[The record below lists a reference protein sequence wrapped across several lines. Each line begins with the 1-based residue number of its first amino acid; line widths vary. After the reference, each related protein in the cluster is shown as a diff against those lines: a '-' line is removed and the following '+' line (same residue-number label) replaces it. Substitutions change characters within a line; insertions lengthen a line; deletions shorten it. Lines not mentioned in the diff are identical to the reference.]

1 MSPSVT
7 VTEVKERARR
17 RGSSEILRC
26 AQNDR
31 RWAQHAAPLHRIET
45 VTVRR
50 SERIFT
56 SSVASVRGSR
66 RAGGV
71 DRRRDEL
78 TRGFPGTAG
87 LYWLGPGRTGLRR
100 RQRSPRPQAE
110 PHGGGLRP
118 ARLCGA

>member
-1 MSPSVT
+1 SPRVT

-87 LYWLGPGRTGLRR
+87 LYWLGPPRIGPRR
-100 RQRSPRPQAE
+100 RWQSLRQGVALR
-110 PHGGGLRP
+110 GGALRP
-118 ARLCGA
+118 ARRYGA